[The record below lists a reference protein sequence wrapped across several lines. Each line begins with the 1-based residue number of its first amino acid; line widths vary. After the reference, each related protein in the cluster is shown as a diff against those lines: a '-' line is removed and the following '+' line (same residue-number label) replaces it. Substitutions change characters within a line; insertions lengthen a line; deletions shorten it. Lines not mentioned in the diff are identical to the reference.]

1 MSNFKIPLGYGLGY
15 GLGLGLGLGL
25 VLLLITLKKFIFTQT
40 QPKVNRDFENNIWRH
55 LLNIINDRIVE
66 VRFSVIEF
74 FENKSELVKNMYFE
88 CTMMKLFMLYLNV

>member
-1 MSNFKIPLGYGLGY
+1 MSNFKIPLGYGLGLN
-15 GLGLGLGLGL
+15 LGLGLGLGL
-25 VLLLITLKKFIFTQT
+25 VLLLITLKNFNFTHI

-74 FENKSELVKNMYFE
+74 FEIKSELVKNYVI
-88 CTMMKLFMLYLNV
+88 LNAQ